1 MSVPIFSCVIAACLQ
16 LMMKYHS
23 AILTYLLYL
32 VYGRCS
38 VCALKELTLLAQNM
52 AWGGGGHKMHVILSW
67 WGLKSVEEQ
76 AQWLIYIIPATQ
88 EAEIRRITV

>member
-1 MSVPIFSCVIAACLQ
+1 
-16 LMMKYHS
+16 
-23 AILTYLLYL
+23 
-32 VYGRCS
+32 
-38 VCALKELTLLAQNM
+38 
-52 AWGGGGHKMHVILSW
+52 MHVILSW